1 MRLEY
6 TNIMAEV
13 VRNLKQ
19 FVMICLTLDGT
30 TNVQGKQ
37 IINMMACEPMA
48 FFLEHFSMEL
58 RRESAE
64 NLYEKVIDCKRRLL
78 FTIRELALR
87 FVSHV
92 VSSDAGDDDAD
103 LQ

>member
-1 MRLEY
+1 
-6 TNIMAEV
+6 
-13 VRNLKQ
+13 
-19 FVMICLTLDGT
+19 
-30 TNVQGKQ
+30 
-37 IINMMACEPMA
+37 MMACGPMV

-64 NLYEKVIDCKRRLL
+64 NLYEKLIDCKRRLL
-78 FTIRELALR
+78 LTIHELALG

-103 LQ
+103 P